1 MRKTLRMFSKMGL
14 TAAAAGLLLAAAA
27 SAQKITFKDPAGDDN
42 GPGTYTYPTDSV
54 YKRGSF
60 DITEFS
66 VNKKG
71 DKVDFDVTVNSPL
84 EDPWG
89 MKTGFSTQMVFIF
102 IDTDGK
108 EGSGS
113 TDAPPGLNVKFA
125 PTDAWDRL
133 VILSPQAPG
142 RVKDEVSQKASA
154 MQSSIVI
161 PNRVKGAGRTISGTV
176 DLAQLGGGDPSQW
189 GYQVVMQ
196 SNEGFPDK
204 GDLLTRKVNEYEGQ
218 HRFGGGTDSDCDPHA
233 IDILAGKGAGGP
245 DEVQAQHDMLKYEC
259 NPDGTA
265 KTGAVLK
272 MVRK

>member
-1 MRKTLRMFSKMGL
+1 MQKTFWKTGL
-14 TAAAAGLLLAAAA
+14 TAAAAALLLVSAAAA
-27 SAQKITFKDPAGDDN
+27 QKISFKDPTGDDN
-42 GPGTYTYPTDSV
+42 GPGSYTYPTDSV

-60 DITEFS
+60 DITDFT
-66 VNKKG
+66 VTKKG

-89 MKTGFSTQMVFIF
+89 MKTGFSTQMIF
-102 IDTDGK
+102 IYIDTEPGEGK
-108 EGSGS
+108 GF
-113 TDAPPGLNVKFA
+113 TDSAPGLNVKFA
-125 PTDAWDRL
+125 PSDAWDKL
-133 VILSPQAPG
+133 VIVSPQPPG
-142 RVKDEVSQKASA
+142 TVKTEVSQKMPAGEQGA
-154 MQSSIVI
+154 VIV
-161 PNRVKGAGRTISGTV
+161 PNRIKGAGRTISTTV
-176 DLAQLGGGDPSQW
+176 DLAALGGGDPSQW

-204 GDLLTRKVNEYEGQ
+204 ADLLTRKVNEYEGQ

-233 IDILAGKGAGGP
+233 IDILAGKGAGGA